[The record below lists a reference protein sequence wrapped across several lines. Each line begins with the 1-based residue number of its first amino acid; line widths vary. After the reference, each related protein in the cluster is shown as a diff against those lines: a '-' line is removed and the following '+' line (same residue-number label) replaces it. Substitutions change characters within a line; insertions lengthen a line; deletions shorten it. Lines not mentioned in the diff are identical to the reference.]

1 MKVIVGIPSY
11 NNAETIEHVIK
22 QAAEGLKKYFD
33 GGLIINS
40 DGGSN
45 DGTRDVV
52 MKTPV
57 PDDVEVR
64 STVYKWP
71 IPGKG
76 SAMKEVLEIARDEGA
91 DVVVFVDSDL
101 RSITPEWVYKFAK
114 PIEEGYHF
122 VAPLYLRHKYDGTI
136 TNNIAYPM
144 TTSLYGYNVRQPIG
158 GDFGISADLIDT
170 YLCNEEVW
178 KTDVARFGVDIFLT
192 TTAIAEG
199 FKVIQ
204 TALGVKIHDPKDP
217 AASLG
222 PMFNQVI
229 GTLFML
235 MQKYEEKWKNIKTLK
250 EVPVFGEME
259 IREPEHVR
267 VTLEL
272 LEKKSEEL
280 FAQNKKL
287 LEKALS
293 KETFEKVKTALRSF
307 DLDDVL
313 WSHILFDGAIAY
325 KNGILKNAE
334 PLIPLYFAKTAD
346 FVKKT
351 KDMTTA
357 EAEKLVLKR
366 AEIFLGE
373 KDYLLERW

>member
-45 DGTRDVV
+45 DGTRDIV

-57 PDDVEVR
+57 PDGVEVR

-91 DVVVFVDSDL
+91 DAVVFVDSDL

-144 TTSLYGYNVRQPIG
+144 TASLYGYNVRQPIG

-199 FKVIQ
+199 FKIIQ

-222 PMFNQVI
+222 PMFNQVV

-235 MQKYEEKWKNIKTLK
+235 MQKYEEKWKNTKTLK

-280 FAQNKKL
+280 FAQNRKL

-313 WSHILFDGAIAY
+313 WSRILFDGAIAY

-366 AEIFLGE
+366 AEIFLEE

>member
-57 PDDVEVR
+57 PDGVEVR

-91 DVVVFVDSDL
+91 DAVVFVDSDL

-366 AEIFLGE
+366 AEIFLEE